1 MKYKNR
7 KTGAVIDTASVISG
21 GDWEKIEEVPETPKK
36 VEEVPETAEKTN
48 QRVPKKET
56 RTVRSTQKKTVSPR
70 RKKAGNA

>member
-21 GDWEKIEEVPETPKK
+21 GDWEKIEEVPETQKK
-36 VEEVPETAEKTN
+36 EEEVPETAEKTSR
-48 QRVPKKET
+48 RVPKKET
-56 RTVRSTQKKTVSPR
+56 RTVRSTQKKTASP